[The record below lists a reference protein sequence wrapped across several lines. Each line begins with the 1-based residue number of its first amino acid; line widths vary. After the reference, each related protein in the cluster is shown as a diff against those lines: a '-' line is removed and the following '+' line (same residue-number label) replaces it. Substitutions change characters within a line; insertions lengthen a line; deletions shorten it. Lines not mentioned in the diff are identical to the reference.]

1 MALSRS
7 ARYRRGRRRP
17 KEEEKTQ
24 PSTLKIRNRR
34 GRVVGTRPNE
44 AAQMAADRASAK
56 RFRKTGPVNEALK
69 PPSEAQQ
76 MALDKASAAKK
87 RDVSETGKRYSRPPK
102 PPTLPAPSKPAA
114 KKPASKPTSKQAQ
127 KADFNKTYQEAR
139 AKALK
144 IKDAKK
150 RKIALEGVT
159 QMGREFHKKYYN
171 KK

>member
-7 ARYRRGRRRP
+7 ARYRRGRRRR

-34 GRVVGTRPNE
+34 GRVVGRRTASSEKAGPPVPQSLKE
-44 AAQMAADRASAK
+44 KAQMAADRASAA
-56 RFRKTGPVNEALK
+56 E
-69 PPSEAQQ
+69 
-76 MALDKASAAKK
+76 K
-87 RDVSETGKRYSRPPK
+87 RDVSETGNKYRRPPAAPK
-102 PPTLPAPSKPAA
+102 LPPPTTGPAA

-150 RKIALEGVT
+150 RKIALEGVA
-159 QMGREFHKKYYN
+159 QMGLEFHKKYYN